1 VRLLPGDALL
11 LKERATARPTVPAA
25 YVSILLRS
33 HLRQLSPLPTD
44 ELRVIREQIRELRNI
59 GRNLNQIA
67 RGMNRGEVDDPTVR
81 EDLRMFVKVA
91 TAMREATR
99 ALLKANT
106 KAWEVGACAGVTST
120 VIGACRRFGL
130 LTCSR
135 PSRGRWTTG
144 SLAARAVRQS
154 GMRRCVQQRSLRYV
168 LRQSRNI
175 SKAFAQGRNSGLPRV
190 WCG

>member
-1 VRLLPGDALL
+1 MRRDHYIKTRVPEHTKQRVQELASPRFLTESIWLRQIIEAELQKAAATLPSAPAPPTERGPTGRRIAVRLLPGDALL
-11 LKERATARPTVPAA
+11 LKERATGRRTVPAT

-44 ELRVIREQIRELRNI
+44 ELRAFREQIRELRII

-67 RGMNRGEVDDPTVR
+67 RGMNRGEIDDPTVR

-106 KAWEVGACAGVTST
+106 RAWEVGHV
-120 VIGACRRFGL
+120 
-130 LTCSR
+130 
-135 PSRGRWTTG
+135 PE
-144 SLAARAVRQS
+144 
-154 GMRRCVQQRSLRYV
+154 
-168 LRQSRNI
+168 
-175 SKAFAQGRNSGLPRV
+175 
-190 WCG
+190 

>member
-1 VRLLPGDALL
+1 MRRDHYIKTRVPERTKQRAQELASQRFLTESIWLRRIIEAELQKAAATLRSPPAPPPERGHTGRRIAVRLLPGDALL

-106 KAWEVGACAGVTST
+106 KAWEVGHV
-120 VIGACRRFGL
+120 
-130 LTCSR
+130 
-135 PSRGRWTTG
+135 PE
-144 SLAARAVRQS
+144 
-154 GMRRCVQQRSLRYV
+154 
-168 LRQSRNI
+168 
-175 SKAFAQGRNSGLPRV
+175 
-190 WCG
+190 

>member
-1 VRLLPGDALL
+1 MRRDHYIKTRVPEHTKLRVQELASQRFLTESIWLRQIVEAEIQKAAATLPSAPAPPPPRGPTGRRIAVRLLPGDAML
-11 LKERATARPTVPAA
+11 LKERATGRRTVPAT

-44 ELRVIREQIRELRNI
+44 ELRAFRDQIRELRII

-67 RGMNRGEVDDPTVR
+67 RGMNRGEIDDPTVR

-106 KAWEVGACAGVTST
+106 KAWEVGHV
-120 VIGACRRFGL
+120 
-130 LTCSR
+130 
-135 PSRGRWTTG
+135 PE
-144 SLAARAVRQS
+144 
-154 GMRRCVQQRSLRYV
+154 
-168 LRQSRNI
+168 
-175 SKAFAQGRNSGLPRV
+175 
-190 WCG
+190 

>member
-1 VRLLPGDALL
+1 MRRDHYIKTRVPEHTKQRVQELANQRLLTESIWLRQVIEAELQKAATTSESVPTPPPERGPTGRRIAVRLLPGDALL
-11 LKERATARPTVPAA
+11 LKERATGRRTVPAT

-44 ELRVIREQIRELRNI
+44 ELRAFREQIRELRII

-67 RGMNRGEVDDPTVR
+67 RGMNRGEIDDPTVR

-106 KAWEVGACAGVTST
+106 RAWEVGHV
-120 VIGACRRFGL
+120 
-130 LTCSR
+130 
-135 PSRGRWTTG
+135 PE
-144 SLAARAVRQS
+144 
-154 GMRRCVQQRSLRYV
+154 
-168 LRQSRNI
+168 
-175 SKAFAQGRNSGLPRV
+175 
-190 WCG
+190 